1 MEARLT
7 GKPDDAQSVQSG
19 LGRGGSK
26 RAFGLR
32 AGRLLHLSIRP
43 TTISAND
50 LNTRMCAEPV
60 R

>member
-32 AGRLLHLSIRP
+32 AGRLLHQPTLGFNRP
-43 TTISAND
+43 LIFDSG
-50 LNTRMCAEPV
+50 
-60 R
+60 

>member
-32 AGRLLHLSIRP
+32 AGRLLHQL
-43 TTISAND
+43 TIAKF
-50 LNTRMCAEPV
+50 LPKIVITELL
-60 R
+60 